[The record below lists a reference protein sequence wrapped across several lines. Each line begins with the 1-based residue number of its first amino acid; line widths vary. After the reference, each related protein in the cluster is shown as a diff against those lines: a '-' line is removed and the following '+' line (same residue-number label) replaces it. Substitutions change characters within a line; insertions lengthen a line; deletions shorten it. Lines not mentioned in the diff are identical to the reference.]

1 MPLGPLPP
9 ESTPR
14 YRVHYTVIGKQHTFE
29 IRSHD
34 SPSFIGTF
42 VQDFLTMLDA
52 LCFASVIDSVDFA
65 ADGSNVFNAVTTG
78 AEAFTWGSG
87 AGTIQEIPQYINF
100 IGRTSGGRRVRLA
113 VFGLGVSAVD
123 YRFVATENADVDNAR
138 GVLVA
143 AGGLLRGIDDLTP
156 IWKTYA
162 NTGFNAYWQKAVR
175 P

>member
-1 MPLGPLPP
+1 MAPLPP
-9 ESTPR
+9 DSTPR
-14 YRVHYTVIGKQHTFE
+14 YRVHYTTIGKQHSFE

-42 VQDFLTMLDA
+42 ISDFLTA
-52 LCFASVIDSVDFA
+52 LGPVMYASAIDFVDFA
-65 ADGSNVFNAVTTG
+65 ADNSSVFNSVTTG
-78 AEAFTWGSG
+78 AEALTWGSG
-87 AGTIQEIPQYINF
+87 AGSVLEIPQFINF

-113 VFGLGVSAVD
+113 VFGVGVSSVD
-123 YRFVATENADVDNAR
+123 YRFLNTENADVDAAR
-138 GVLVA
+138 AVLVA

-156 IWKTYA
+156 VWKTYA

>member
-1 MPLGPLPP
+1 MEL
-9 ESTPR
+9 
-14 YRVHYTVIGKQHTFE
+14 
-29 IRSHD
+29 RSHD
-34 SPSFIGTF
+34 SPSFIGSF
-42 VQDFLTMLDA
+42 VQAFLTAGDA
-52 LCFASVIDSVDFA
+52 LFFASVIDSVDFA

-87 AGTIQEIPQYINF
+87 AGTVEQIPLYINF

-123 YRFVATENADVDNAR
+123 YRFLATENADVDAMR
-138 GVLVA
+138 AELVT

-156 IWKTYA
+156 VWKTYA